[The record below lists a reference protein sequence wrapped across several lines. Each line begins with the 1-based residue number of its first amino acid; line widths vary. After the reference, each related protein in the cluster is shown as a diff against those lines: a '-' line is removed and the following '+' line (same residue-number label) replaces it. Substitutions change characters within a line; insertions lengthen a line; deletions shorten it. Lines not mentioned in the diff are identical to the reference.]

1 MPVFNEAKN
10 LRDTLD
16 NLKLTADEELIVVD
30 GGSSDKTMSIAREYT
45 DKVFQTETGRA
56 SVMNYGA
63 AKADGDILLFLHAD
77 CSLPEN
83 CFSLIRE
90 TLYDVNV
97 AAGGFTLHINHSGFH
112 FRLIEF
118 FSNLRAGITSL
129 IYGDQGMFMRK
140 QTFEELGG
148 FAEIL
153 LMEDI
158 EISRRIRRKGKI
170 IFVKSPITVSPRRW
184 IKEGVFYTTLRD
196 WIIAFLYAFLKVSPE
211 RLIRYYRDVR

>member
-10 LRDTLD
+10 LRHTLD
-16 NLKLTADEELIVVD
+16 NLKLTTDEELIVVD
-30 GGSSDKTMSIAREYT
+30 GGSSDESMSIAP
-45 DKVFQTETGRA
+45 KTGRA

-63 AKADGDILLFLHAD
+63 AKAGGEILLFLHAD

-83 CFSLIRE
+83 GFSLIRE
-90 TLYDVNV
+90 ALADAHV
-97 AAGGFTLHINHSGFH
+97 AAGGFTLHIKHPGFH

-140 QTFEELGG
+140 QIFEELGG
-148 FAEIL
+148 FAEIP

-158 EISRRIRRKGKI
+158 EISRRIRKKSTI

-184 IKEGVFYTTLRD
+184 MEEGVFYTTFRD